1 MTSAGQDRNEGGE
14 ELPRVNDY
22 GLSLAT
28 PRRLPKA
35 ARLPGRV
42 VVLDIAFASESGGR
56 RKGFEKTTLRFIE
69 QLGPRLVGWIDH
81 HDSVHHARF
90 ADDPRFVLATKAQ
103 HGACP
108 EMITP
113 ALVKRLGSVD
123 TIVCHTDFDGLA
135 SAAKW
140 ILAGEAPYPDCD
152 SDARAID
159 TRVGEPGPIGQR
171 FDRALRATRRDE
183 QLRIHIVRQLAGQLR
198 DETLWQPIDEAGAAL
213 VALERRARTYAEG
226 YRQLSDELVMVE
238 LGDDPEP
245 YDRTLLLLLGQQ
257 RARMALVLD
266 GDNATFAAPF
276 DSGVSFVERF
286 GLSGGMPTLV
296 SIHRAKLA
304 DALSKLGVPS
314 AAIATV
320 AEPPARA

>member
-1 MTSAGQDRNEGGE
+1 MTSAGQDRNEGGA
-14 ELPRVNDY
+14 ELPRVNGY

-56 RKGFEKTTLRFIE
+56 RKGFEKTTLRLIE

-81 HDSVHHARF
+81 HDSAHHARF

-140 ILAGEAPYPDCD
+140 ILAGEDPYPDCD

-171 FDRALRATRRDE
+171 FDRALRATRTRRTA
-183 QLRIHIVRQLAGQLR
+183 QNPYRRGSWRASWATTPCGNR
-198 DETLWQPIDEAGAAL
+198 ST
-213 VALERRARTYAEG
+213 RRAPRWWSWSGARE
-226 YRQLSDELVMVE
+226 RM
-238 LGDDPEP
+238 P
-245 YDRTLLLLLGQQ
+245 
-257 RARMALVLD
+257 RAID
-266 GDNATFAAPF
+266 SSAT
-276 DSGVSFVERF
+276 SW
-286 GLSGGMPTLV
+286 
-296 SIHRAKLA
+296 
-304 DALSKLGVPS
+304 
-314 AAIATV
+314 
-320 AEPPARA
+320 